1 MRRLA
6 RADGAAVEELRFPTP
21 KAPCTGETPQ
31 ASGILLGVTIAIIC
45 IAPAVGLCHAA
56 RVAFEPAQ
64 SSVPGSRDTHQALEI
79 IQRRTGLLEEHLDRL
94 RAIPAHGNRTLHIDQ
109 LFIGLLLAF
118 FDPLARSLRT
128 VADNGNFDG
137 RLDIKRLARSTMSDA
152 LAVFDPAHLQPI
164 INDLRALVPHLK
176 QTDLDLAS
184 ITRRIIAADGTYLTL
199 LSDIAWALRHTKSD
213 GKTQCQVRAN
223 VQLDT
228 ATWTPQVVTISGD
241 DGISE
246 PMSFAPDLLSGV
258 LYVIDRGFL
267 EFDFIRRLEE
277 KNNQFVLRVR
287 ANAPAARVIE
297 TRVLCARD
305 LEQGVI
311 ADEMVQL
318 TGRDA
323 PAGVYRRVTIQTSD
337 RHGKPQLI
345 ILLTNLCDT
354 DIAAYVIGAIYR
366 LRAWNRRRC
375 DPLPIVH
382 ALPWLIGTHSRK
394 LAISR
399 TPVASRPCR
408 RRGSTCSARYA
419 MATIRGTGGPP
430 VPRIVAIAYRALHVL
445 PRRRHGRDAT
455 GVRDMASLRE
465 WVPMSQG
472 RAWTIGRGSQ
482 RRRFHAR
489 MRRRRPP
496 ERAQF
501 SRGGVRDVFARPL
514 SSLPGVVHLPFT
526 VAIGDHRHRLLQRA
540 LAAGQAPQRRQG
552 IDAHAAARLHV

>member
-1 MRRLA
+1 MAQYFYIQWSRHLCRI
-6 RADGAAVEELRFPTP
+6 
-21 KAPCTGETPQ
+21 TGVPPQ

-45 IAPAVGLCHAA
+45 IAPAVGSCHAA

-64 SSVPGSRDTHQALEI
+64 SSVPGSRATHQALEI
-79 IQRRTGLLEEHLDRL
+79 IQRRPGLLD
-94 RAIPAHGNRTLHIDQ
+94 
-109 LFIGLLLAF
+109 
-118 FDPLARSLRT
+118 DPLARSLRT

-277 KNNQFVLRVR
+277 KNNQFVLRAR

-345 ILLTNLCDT
+345 ILLTNLRDT
-354 DIAAYVIGAIYR
+354 YIASYVIGAIYR
-366 LRAWNRRRC
+366 LRWQIE
-375 DPLPIVH
+375 LFFK
-382 ALPWLIGTHSRK
+382 WLKTWSRMDHLLSTSK
-394 LAISR
+394 NGITFQLY
-399 TPVASRPCR
+399 VAV
-408 RRGSTCSARYA
+408 
-419 MATIRGTGGPP
+419 I
-430 VPRIVAIAYRALHVL
+430 
-445 PRRRHGRDAT
+445 
-455 GVRDMASLRE
+455 
-465 WVPMSQG
+465 
-472 RAWTIGRGSQ
+472 
-482 RRRFHAR
+482 
-489 MRRRRPP
+489 
-496 ERAQF
+496 
-501 SRGGVRDVFARPL
+501 
-514 SSLPGVVHLPFT
+514 
-526 VAIGDHRHRLLQRA
+526 
-540 LAAGQAPQRRQG
+540 
-552 IDAHAAARLHV
+552 